1 MKQILIPKYGSA
13 DVLVCRDVAFHPP
26 QPGELQIGVKAAGL
40 NFADILARQ
49 GLYPDAPKPPCVVGY
64 EIAGVVQA
72 VGDTVAADWVG
83 KEVVALTRFGGQSE
97 YVNVPV
103 EQVFSKPA
111 QLDFTEAATLPVNY
125 LTAFQLIVV
134 MGSLQKDET
143 VLIHNAGG
151 GVGLAAVDIAR
162 HIGARI
168 LGTASLRKHDLL
180 RERGVDL
187 PIDYR
192 QADWVDA
199 VLQETNGSGVEM
211 ILDPLGGEH
220 WKKSLKCLRSTG
232 RLGMFGVS
240 SLSGNGLKGK
250 LSALKL
256 LFQMPWFGPIA
267 LMNQNRGVYGVNLG
281 HLWHERNKVR
291 VWMQELLQ
299 GVRQGWIRPYVDKTF
314 SFDQIQDAHR
324 YLENRQN
331 IGKCIL
337 VP

>member
-1 MKQILIPKYGSA
+1 MKQIYIPKHGSA
-13 DVLVCRDVAFHPP
+13 DVLVCRDAPFHPP
-26 QPGELQIGVKAAGL
+26 KTGEVQIGVKAAGL

-64 EIAGVVQA
+64 EVAGVVQA
-72 VGDTVAADWVG
+72 TGDTVEADWTG
-83 KEVVALTRFGGQSE
+83 KEVIALTRFGGQSQ
-97 YVNVPV
+97 YVNVPIQ
-103 EQVFSKPA
+103 QVFIKPA
-111 QLDFTEAATLPVNY
+111 ELDFAEAAALPVNY

-134 MGSLQKDET
+134 MGNLHRDET

-162 HIGARI
+162 HVGARI
-168 LGTASLRKHDLL
+168 LGTSSQRKHDLL
-180 RERGVDL
+180 RQRGVDV

-192 QADWVDA
+192 KTDWVDA
-199 VLQETNGSGVEM
+199 VLQETNASGVEL
-211 ILDPLGGEH
+211 ILDPMGGEH
-220 WKKSLKCLRSTG
+220 WKQSLKCLRSTG

-240 SLSGNGLKGK
+240 SLSGNGLSGK
-250 LSALKL
+250 FSALKL
-256 LFQMPWFGPIA
+256 FLQMPRFGPIA

-281 HLWHERNKVR
+281 HLWHEGNKVGL
-291 VWMQELLQ
+291 WMQELLQ
-299 GVRQGWIRPYVDKTF
+299 GVRRGWIRPHVDKTF
-314 SFDQIQDAHR
+314 SFEQIQDAHR